1 MAAGFFFHTSS
12 QPVKKTTPAKSYSS
26 KVCPCGLE
34 KTCAGPFMVY
44 GGQGEKR
51 ILVIAEAPGK
61 TEDEEYAKAKTS
73 YDMFPEEGPLL
84 GTQLIGEAGKRL
96 EKELRRNGI
105 DLHEDCWTINAVNCR
120 PPENRTPTGIE
131 IDACRPTRVRKII
144 EELKPK
150 AILILGAVALQS
162 ILGERAP
169 ENSSSQL
176 GLYRGNA
183 VPDQELK
190 AWLFPTFHPSY
201 VLRQER
207 GKNNPGIPL
216 WFRKDIQNFAEN
228 FSNPLPITPDPEI
241 VFPKEKEVIQLLR
254 MIQRKKEPSAFDYE
268 TTGLKPYARGHEI
281 ICASVCQYP
290 GDVAYSFMMTSPIM
304 EEWKKFLLSPVPKI
318 AHKIQFEEMWS
329 RAFVEVEVNN
339 WHWDSKLAAHC
350 LDNRGNVS
358 GLKFQT
364 FLRFGIS
371 DYSQEINPFLRAS
384 TALGM
389 NNIHNAPK
397 DKLLQYCGE
406 DSFYEMMLYKWQK
419 ENFPR
424 KLLKGFR
431 LFMEGA
437 QALMDDEENG
447 IIVNRK
453 YLKEEKKKITEQ
465 VDKLKIEVL
474 ESDIG
479 KKWKEKYPIPNLGS
493 NPQLSHVLFNVL
505 GLKSGKK
512 TKKGNNSVDEEALEA
527 IAEEH
532 AFAHKI
538 VQIRKLEKIA
548 GTYLSGWETETGE
561 DGIMRPFYNL
571 HTVRTFRSSSQN
583 PNLQNVPSRDKEAQT
598 LTRRAIYPRAGHVL
612 VEADYSGIEVRVGA
626 CYHKDPQM
634 IKYITDPIT
643 DMHRDMAMECF
654 LLEQEEVSK
663 SARQGSKNQFVFPSF
678 YGSYWMNTAPGLW
691 KWANTCETAQG
702 ESLIKH
708 LKKKGILRLGE
719 VEKNRPLDKKSF
731 LYHIREVEERFW
743 GERFRVYAE
752 WKDSFWEEYL
762 ENGYFDTLTGF
773 RCSGPM
779 RKNEVVN
786 YPIQG
791 SAFHCLLRSKYN
803 TKLWIEEKELDIL
816 PCGQIHDSGL
826 FSLAPE
832 NLDCFSIAIKE
843 IWCEYLR
850 EQWKWINVPLEVEIE
865 VTPVNGSWYEKKKC
879 EAVP

>member
-1 MAAGFFFHTSS
+1 MGNLRGFFGDIA
-12 QPVKKTTPAKSYSS
+12 PVVSKCRSKSASHAY
-26 KVCPCGLE
+26 CPCGLD
-34 KTCAGPFMVY
+34 KTCSGPFMVY
-44 GGQGEKR
+44 GGYGYKK

-61 TEDEEYAKAKTS
+61 TEDEEYARRKVS
-73 YDMFPEEGPLL
+73 YDMFPEEPLL
-84 GTQLIGEAGKRL
+84 GSQLIGEAGKRL

-105 DLHEDCWTINAVNCR
+105 DLHEDCWTINAVNCKT
-120 PPENRTPTGIE
+120 PENRTPTGIE
-131 IDACRPTRVRKII
+131 IDACRPRVRKVI

-183 VPDQELK
+183 IPDQELK

-228 FSNPLPITPDPEI
+228 FSNPLPITSEPEI
-241 VFPKEKEVIQLLR
+241 VFPKEKQVIQILR
-254 MIQRKKEPSAFDYE
+254 MIQRKKEPTAFDYE
-268 TTGLKPYARGHEI
+268 TTGLKPHARGHEI
-281 ICASVCQYP
+281 VCASVCQYP

-329 RAFVEVEVNN
+329 RGIVGVEINN

-364 FLRFGIS
+364 FLRFGIP
-371 DYSQEINPFLRAS
+371 DYSQEISSFLRAS

-389 NNIHNAPK
+389 NDIHNAPK
-397 DKLLQYCGE
+397 EKLLYYCGE

-419 ENFPR
+419 EHFPR

-431 LFMEGA
+431 LFMGGA

-447 IIVNRK
+447 IVVSSR
-453 YLKEEKKKITEQ
+453 YLKEEKKKIVEKVTE
-465 VDKLKIEVL
+465 LKKEVL
-474 ESDIG
+474 ESDVG
-479 KKWKEKYPIPNLGS
+479 RQWKEKYPTPNLGS
-493 NPQLSHVLFNVL
+493 NPQLSHVLFNIL
-505 GLKSGKK
+505 GLTSQKK
-512 TKKGNNSVDEEALEA
+512 TKKGNNSVDEEALES

-532 AFAHKI
+532 DFAHKI
-538 VQIRKLEKIA
+538 VQIRKMEKIS

-561 DGIMRPFYNL
+561 DGMMRPFYNL
-571 HTVRTFRSSSQN
+571 HVARTFRSSSEK
-583 PNLQNVPSRDKEAQT
+583 PNFQNVPIRDKVAQKT
-598 LTRRAIYPRAGHVL
+598 LRRAIHPRAGHVL
-612 VEADYSGIEVRVGA
+612 MEADYSGIEVRVGA

-634 IKYITDPIT
+634 IKYITDPST
-643 DMHRDMAMECF
+643 DMHRDMAMECY

-663 SARQGSKNQFVFPSF
+663 GARQGSKNQMVFPSF
-678 YGSYWMNTAPGLW
+678 YGSYWANTGPGLW

-702 ESLIKH
+702 TPLLRH

-719 VEKNRPLDKKSF
+719 VVRGKPLDKKSF
-731 LYHIREVEERFW
+731 LYHIREVEQRFW

-791 SAFHCLLRSKYN
+791 SAFHCLLHSKYN
-803 TKLWIEEKELDIL
+803 TKLWIEKMDMENYIF

-826 FSLAPE
+826 FSLPQELLSEFTRA
-832 NLDCFSIAIKE
+832 LRS
-843 IWCEYLR
+843 IWCDLLR
-850 EQWKWINVPLEVEIE
+850 QQWKWINVPLDVEIE
-865 VTPVNGSWYEKKKC
+865 VTPVNGSWYEKKAYE
-879 EAVP
+879 EAA